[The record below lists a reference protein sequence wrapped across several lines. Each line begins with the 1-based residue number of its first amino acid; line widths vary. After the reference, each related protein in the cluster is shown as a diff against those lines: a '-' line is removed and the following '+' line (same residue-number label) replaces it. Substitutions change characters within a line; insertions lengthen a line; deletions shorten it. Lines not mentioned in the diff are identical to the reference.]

1 MNTRFIYFYDNFLCQ
16 GSISDDKDIITSI
29 QCAVPSGV
37 PFLVIST
44 EDLLHDDVF
53 FDCGYVDFSD
63 PDGYGYGPT
72 AYSQLIEYKL
82 QNNISDDLI
91 QEEINNTSKDR
102 SVKLNMTF
110 ARNVWLNKLRNDRKP
125 LFELLDTKYLRAL
138 EINNQNEI
146 SKIIEKKQLLRDIT
160 ADPRIELSQNIEDLK
175 KITIPLDFIEN

>member
-16 GSISDDKDIITSI
+16 GSISDHGDIITSI

-37 PFLVIST
+37 PFLVVST

-53 FDCGYVDFSD
+53 FDCGYADFSD

-72 AYSQLIEYKL
+72 SHSQLIEYKL

-91 QEEINNTSKDR
+91 QEEINNKSKDR

-125 LFELLDTKYLRAL
+125 LFELLDIDYIKAL
-138 EINNQNEI
+138 EINDQNEI
-146 SKIIEKKQLLRDIT
+146 SKIVKKKQLLRDIT
-160 ADPRIELSQNIEDLK
+160 ADQRIELSNNIEDLK
-175 KITIPLDFIEN
+175 KVTIPLSFIKE